1 MVTAYD
7 ILKAIVST
15 EKGASLEGQR
25 KYLFRVATDATKID
39 VKRAVEEIYKVKV
52 ESVNTIRVQGKL
64 KRVRARSGYTTAWKK
79 AVVSLK
85 EGQKITSAG

>member
-7 ILKAIVST
+7 ILKALVST
-15 EKGASLEGQR
+15 EKSASLEGQR
-25 KYLFRVATDATKID
+25 KYFFRVASHATKID

-52 ESVNTIRVQGKL
+52 DAVNTVHVPGKL
-64 KRVRARSGYTTAWKK
+64 KRVRTRSGYTTGWKK

-85 EGQKITSAG
+85 EGQKISAQG

>member
-7 ILKAIVST
+7 ILKALVRP
-15 EKGASLEGQR
+15 EKGTSLESQG
-25 KYLFRVATDATKID
+25 KYCFRVTPEATKID

-52 ESVNTIRVQGKL
+52 GSVNTARVSGKL
-64 KRVRARSGYTTAWKK
+64 KRVRSRSGYTTGWKK

-85 EGQKITSAG
+85 EGQKIEAV